1 MAPSEVVSNPY
12 SFLYI
17 YEVLAHSSPTQS
29 YIQPTKDNKTH
40 IVHFTTPFPNRV
52 SSSNA
57 LITKIELSPP
67 HTDGCAFCATLR
79 GDSPTPVPSVVD
91 DIIPGTYHS
100 LVRALLFPCY
110 LLLCAEM
117 LQWGWSIALS
127 FLRSKD
133 VFDADFVAHTTIKET
148 QAEVQFYSFFLF
160 AVLAVIYLRAW

>member
-12 SFLYI
+12 NLLYI
-17 YEVLAHSSPTQS
+17 YEVFAHSDRTQS

-79 GDSPTPVPSVVD
+79 GDSPTPVASVVD
-91 DIIPGTYHS
+91 DIIPRKYRS
-100 LVRALLFPCY
+100 LVKAVLFPCY

-117 LQWGWSIALS
+117 LQWGWSITLS
-127 FLRSKD
+127 FLRSRA
-133 VFDADFVAHTTIKET
+133 VFDADFAAHTTIKET
-148 QAEVQFYSFFLF
+148 QAEVQFHSFFLF
-160 AVLAVIYLRAW
+160 ATLAILYLRAW